1 MVTQYA
7 QKSLQFIYPQVVDN
21 QSHICFVDISVYL
34 FSRLV
39 CLTLLNPSA
48 SLTMHQL
55 NNNDNSTVHVAV
67 F

>member
-39 CLTLLNPSA
+39 YYDIA
-48 SLTMHQL
+48 
-55 NNNDNSTVHVAV
+55 
-67 F
+67 